1 MELEIRLSVRQLVE
15 FLRQTGSID
24 SRFSG
29 FDRALEGARIHRR
42 LQKQAGEGYEA
53 EVPLKRDYPFQEAV
67 FTLEGRADGIFT
79 DENGVVTIDEIKT
92 TDRPPERITMD
103 HNPVHWAQGQV
114 YAAIWAAQNQLDQA
128 AVRLTYFATET
139 EEIIRYTRLFSAAE
153 LEDFVRGLLEE
164 YLPWARRQAAWER
177 KRTASLARLAFPFS
191 RYRTGQHALAGA
203 VYKAMRA
210 GENLLVQAPT
220 GTGKTMST
228 LFPSLRAMGD
238 GCGQRLFYL
247 TAKTTTRA
255 AAEEALGLL
264 RQKNPDLA
272 LRWITLTAKDKV
284 CLLEERQCTPDACPY
299 ANGYYD
305 RVKDAVWAALDEEE
319 FSRIRLEELAR
330 RFTVCPFELGLDLS
344 LWCDAIIGDYN
355 YLFDPTVCLHR
366 FFDSKGDYLFLV
378 DEAHNLVERARDM
391 YSASLQ
397 KSAFLEV
404 KKALGR
410 KKGKL
415 GAAIQKIN
423 NTLLELRRRCEE
435 EGGEEKSLV
444 LPEPQKEL
452 NRLLERAVGPFQ
464 EWLEQHEGDPAHPVV
479 LQLYFDVKFYLRM
492 AELYDDHYVTLL
504 HAFGSDLRITQLCLD
519 PSDFLADKLA
529 KGRGAVLFSATLSPG
544 RYYRDTLGAG
554 EEARLAALPSPFA
567 HRQLGL
573 FALPVST
580 KYQARQA
587 GAEYLA
593 RCIAAMA
600 GAKTGNYIAFFP
612 SYQYLEMVREP
623 FERLFPDIEVLAQ
636 APGLSDEERS
646 AFLDK
651 FTPDP
656 ERSMVAFCVMGG
668 VFGEGVDLAGSRLIG
683 AAIVGVG
690 LPQVSARQNALRCY
704 YDQKNS
710 QGFEYAYQYPGL
722 NKVLQ
727 AAGRVI
733 RTESDRGVVLLL
745 DERFYQPRYR
755 QLLPPHWQHCRF
767 VDRGEDLS
775 ALLADFWNQE

>member
-92 TDRPPERITMD
+92 TDLPPERITMD

-114 YAAIWAAQNQLDQA
+114 YAAIWAAQNQLDQT

-177 KRTASLARLAFPFS
+177 KRTDSLARLAFPFS

-319 FSRIRLEELAR
+319 FSRARLEELAR
-330 RFTVCPFELGLDLS
+330 RFTVCPF
-344 LWCDAIIGDYN
+344 
-355 YLFDPTVCLHR
+355 
-366 FFDSKGDYLFLV
+366 
-378 DEAHNLVERARDM
+378 
-391 YSASLQ
+391 
-397 KSAFLEV
+397 
-404 KKALGR
+404 
-410 KKGKL
+410 
-415 GAAIQKIN
+415 
-423 NTLLELRRRCEE
+423 
-435 EGGEEKSLV
+435 
-444 LPEPQKEL
+444 
-452 NRLLERAVGPFQ
+452 
-464 EWLEQHEGDPAHPVV
+464 
-479 LQLYFDVKFYLRM
+479 
-492 AELYDDHYVTLL
+492 
-504 HAFGSDLRITQLCLD
+504 
-519 PSDFLADKLA
+519 
-529 KGRGAVLFSATLSPG
+529 
-544 RYYRDTLGAG
+544 
-554 EEARLAALPSPFA
+554 
-567 HRQLGL
+567 
-573 FALPVST
+573 
-580 KYQARQA
+580 
-587 GAEYLA
+587 
-593 RCIAAMA
+593 
-600 GAKTGNYIAFFP
+600 
-612 SYQYLEMVREP
+612 
-623 FERLFPDIEVLAQ
+623 
-636 APGLSDEERS
+636 
-646 AFLDK
+646 
-651 FTPDP
+651 
-656 ERSMVAFCVMGG
+656 
-668 VFGEGVDLAGSRLIG
+668 
-683 AAIVGVG
+683 
-690 LPQVSARQNALRCY
+690 
-704 YDQKNS
+704 
-710 QGFEYAYQYPGL
+710 
-722 NKVLQ
+722 
-727 AAGRVI
+727 
-733 RTESDRGVVLLL
+733 
-745 DERFYQPRYR
+745 
-755 QLLPPHWQHCRF
+755 
-767 VDRGEDLS
+767 
-775 ALLADFWNQE
+775 